1 MKSHLIPAT
10 LLWAAVSL
18 PITGSAIADEV
29 SLDGIVAVVN
39 KNIILHSDL
48 ASAVTTYEQRVIQRG
63 QQLPDD
69 KSFQRQVLSLLIEQ
83 QVQLQHARS
92 IGIRV
97 GETELNR
104 ALRRIAED
112 NNQSLS
118 EFRQSLT
125 AEGRDY
131 RQAREEVRTQM
142 VIHRLRNQEVL
153 DRVVVSQQEINDY
166 LAKQA
171 KSGQQQVEYTL
182 QRILIGLPDGA
193 SSEEIATSSSQ
204 AQALVEQLRD
214 GEDFTTLALQHSS
227 ASEALDGGYIG
238 TMLLANMPSIY
249 SEAIEGKDVG
259 TISEPLRTANG
270 FHIIRIA
277 DKSGSGQQQHMVGQA
292 KVRHILLKINAI
304 RDNNATRDQITQ
316 LRERA
321 LLGDDFADLALAH
334 SEDSSSASAGGEL
347 AWLNPGDMP
356 RAFDEA
362 LENLQP
368 GQLSEPFRTPFG
380 WHIVELVERRE
391 QDQTDT
397 LLTAQAREAVRIR
410 KAGEE
415 EQLWRRRLRAEAY
428 IEYRVAE
435 LAPTNNTL
443 Q

>member
-227 ASEALDGGYIG
+227 ASEALDGGYIC

-270 FHIIRIA
+270 FHINRIA
-277 DKSGSGQQQHMVGQA
+277 DKAGSG
-292 KVRHILLKINAI
+292 
-304 RDNNATRDQITQ
+304 
-316 LRERA
+316 
-321 LLGDDFADLALAH
+321 
-334 SEDSSSASAGGEL
+334 
-347 AWLNPGDMP
+347 
-356 RAFDEA
+356 
-362 LENLQP
+362 
-368 GQLSEPFRTPFG
+368 
-380 WHIVELVERRE
+380 
-391 QDQTDT
+391 
-397 LLTAQAREAVRIR
+397 
-410 KAGEE
+410 
-415 EQLWRRRLRAEAY
+415 
-428 IEYRVAE
+428 
-435 LAPTNNTL
+435 
-443 Q
+443 